1 MNRILAAVSLNDLQT
16 WVNNDAYGDENV
28 LINGKIATAINF
40 FVAFSAVVAV
50 IMLVVA
56 GYMFITSAGDAD
68 KVDKATKTVSAAII
82 GMIIVFV
89 AKVLVTYVLSVISGQ
104 Q

>member
-1 MNRILAAVSLNDLQT
+1 MDRILAAVDISGFTT
-16 WVNNDAYGDENV
+16 WVKSGAYSSADTLV
-28 LINGKIATAINF
+28 NGKIITAINF
-40 FVAFSAVVAV
+40 FVIFSAVVAV

-82 GMIIVFV
+82 GMVIVFV
-89 AKVLVTYVLSVISGQ
+89 AKILVQYVLSVIAG
-104 Q
+104 

>member
-1 MNRILAAVSLNDLQT
+1 MDRILAAVDISGLSS
-16 WVNNDAYGDENV
+16 WVSNGSYSSVDTLV
-28 LINGKIATAINF
+28 NGKIITAINF
-40 FVAFSAVVAV
+40 FVIFSAVVAV

-89 AKVLVTYVLSVISGQ
+89 AKILVQYVLSVIAG
-104 Q
+104 